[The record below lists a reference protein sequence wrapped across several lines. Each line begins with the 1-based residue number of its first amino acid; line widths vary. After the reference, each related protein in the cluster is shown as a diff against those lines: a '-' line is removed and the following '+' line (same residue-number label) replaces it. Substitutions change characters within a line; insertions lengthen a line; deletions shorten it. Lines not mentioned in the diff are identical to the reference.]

1 MIRAAIVGVGGWGQ
15 TMVSSVQGKSERIQ
29 FTAGVTRTVSKAAD
43 FAKEKGFPLGDD
55 YAQVLADP
63 AIDAIVLATPHGQHA
78 EQVIQ
83 AAAAG
88 KPVLCEKPFTL
99 DRKSAEAAVEAM
111 ENAGLVLA
119 LGHNRRFLPGI
130 VELKNRIDD
139 GRMGQVVHLEANRS
153 SGGGLGKGRGGW
165 RGDPHESPAGGMTA
179 VGVHWVDGMIHLC
192 GPIESVY
199 AISLR
204 QVTKSALD
212 DTTSMLF
219 RFKAG
224 MTGYLGTLTNTART
238 NRFEVFGSKAAARF
252 VQEQKLSI
260 RSVEGGKPEVFEHK
274 GFDSVHAELE
284 AFADAIEGKQP
295 FVVTPEQ
302 MIHGVAVLDAVVRSA
317 KTGKTVTVS

>member
-15 TMVSSVQGKSERIQ
+15 TMVSSVQGKSKRIQ

-43 FAKEKGFPLGDD
+43 FAKEKGFRLGDD
-55 YAQVLADP
+55 YGQVLADP
-63 AIDAIVLATPHGQHA
+63 AIDAVILATPHGQHA

-111 ENAGLVLA
+111 EKARLVLA

-130 VELKNRIDD
+130 VELKNRIDG

-153 SGGGLGKGRGGW
+153 GSNGLGKGREGW
-165 RGDPHESPAGGMTA
+165 RADPHESPAGGMTA

-192 GPIESVY
+192 GPIESVH

-219 RFKAG
+219 RFKGG
-224 MTGYLGTLTNTART
+224 MTGYLGTMTNTART
-238 NRFEVFGSKAAARF
+238 NRFEVFGSKAVARF
-252 VQEQKLSI
+252 VREEKLSI
-260 RSVEGGKPEVFEHK
+260 RSVEGGKPEIFEHK
-274 GFDSVHAELE
+274 GFDSVRAELE
-284 AFADAIEGKQP
+284 AFANAIEGQCP

-302 MIHGVAVLDAVVRSA
+302 MIHGVSVLDAIVLSA
-317 KTGKTVTVS
+317 ESGRTVTVS